1 MKPIV
6 NAGEG
11 GPPSEVTEYT
21 RNMDITAWIVGSATE
36 WLENAIID
44 TDNIVQPIIFEH
56 GYDENGG
63 PGAIINIDEIEEKYV
78 PNVLEAIPNKKYN
91 YIFPDFQA
99 QVDAY
104 NEGKPVGQ
112 HRSLWT
118 KAANPSDDDPPF
130 YNLKIG
136 TDVLGIADDCFKD
149 YSTPRAT
156 TRFSG
161 NITSIG
167 KSAFEKFGV
176 GTNHEFKNMVGLNI
190 QQRAFHS
197 ANCGDTVILTFCDVG
212 EADYAFQNAEIDY
225 HLKIFAGQGD
235 KIPNYFAQGAKLVL
249 IQLEMQDNVPIGDYA
264 FEDCGSQSLVL
275 WDGCTAIGEYA
286 FSRNNFEYLLGAL
299 PASIENYGDYC
310 FQASNIKKLSISPN
324 PNAVF
329 GAYCFQNNNIDNL
342 ETNYLE
348 LQGREFKYRSFR
360 NAIRQLNSQD
370 TFRVVGSNLRE
381 ECFSQNSF
389 HDISMEG
396 EIVGDSAFRD
406 CFIPNGTV
414 DIKAPINGRHAFS
427 QNTNSYS
434 TRTYV
439 LDNPSHLSNS
449 FRTFQRGNFQGG
461 DFPRPVGAIL
471 YFPLNYP
478 SSFIHDTFNAT
489 EDLGAFTY
497 GEAVAYSERNPGAIM
512 DWRTVSPESLVVNF
526 GSDIV
531 TLELPDPVD
540 ISGTLSTIQ
549 PGGFYSQ
556 YFSGTSGAGAT
567 GNGSV
572 GYYYYDISVRYS
584 PWNATVVDYNEIS
597 AQQGCD
603 TTTLGK
609 SVWIVEG
616 NSNDYAPLS
625 PVFWEA
631 PLSDPAGVSINRTH
645 PTNHYAADIASVS
658 FVETSLQL
666 PVSGQH
672 PAALVADSMGD
683 ASDHLYLQPDFSGD
697 SSAFHDEKLYVPSIH
712 VNTVDND
719 NFRKRHSFL
728 GDVIGY

>member
-6 NAGEG
+6 NGGEG
-11 GPPSEVTEYT
+11 GPPPEVTEYT
-21 RNMDITAWIVGSATE
+21 RNMNITAWIVGSPSE

-44 TDNIVQPIIFEH
+44 TDNIVQPIIFLH

-63 PGAIINIDEIEEKYV
+63 PGSIINIDEIEEKYV
-78 PNVLEAIPNKKYN
+78 PNVLETIPNKKYN
-91 YIFPDFQA
+91 YVFPDFQA

-104 NEGKPVGQ
+104 NEGRPVSE

-118 KAANPSDDDPPF
+118 KAANPSDDNPPF

-149 YSTPRAT
+149 YSTPKAT
-156 TRFSG
+156 TKFSG
-161 NITSIG
+161 NTISIG
-167 KSAFEKFGV
+167 KSAFEKFGI
-176 GTNHEFKNMVGLNI
+176 GTNHEFKNMVNLNI

-212 EADYAFQNAEIDY
+212 EADSAFQNAEIDY
-225 HLKIFAGQGD
+225 DLKILAGQGD
-235 KIPNYFAQGAKLVL
+235 KIPNYFAQGAKLVF
-249 IQLEMQDNVPIGDYA
+249 IQLQMQDNVPIGDYA
-264 FEDCGSQSLVL
+264 FEDCGAQSLVL
-275 WDGCTAIGEYA
+275 WDGCTEIGEYA

-299 PASIENYGDYC
+299 PASIGIYGDHC
-310 FQASNIKKLSISPN
+310 FQASNIKKLTIYPN

-329 GAYCFQNNNIDNL
+329 GDYCFENNNIDNF

-348 LQGREFKYRSFR
+348 LQGREFKFRSFR

-370 TFRVVGSNLRE
+370 TFRVLGSNLRE
-381 ECFSQNSF
+381 ECFSQNTF
-389 HDISMEG
+389 NDIIMDG

-406 CFIPNGTV
+406 CFIPNGQV
-414 DIKAPINGRHAFS
+414 DINAPINGRHAFS

-439 LDNPSHLSNS
+439 LDNPSNLSNS

-461 DFPRPVGAIL
+461 DFPRPVGAVL

-478 SSFIHDTFNAT
+478 TSAFLDTFNET

-526 GSDIV
+526 GNHTV

-549 PGGFYSQ
+549 RGGYYHE
-556 YFSGTSGAGAT
+556 YFSGTSGGGAT
-567 GNGSV
+567 GNGSI
-572 GYYYYDISVRYS
+572 GYDYYDITVEYV
-584 PWNATVVDYNEIS
+584 PWNSNSLSLNES
-597 AQQGCD
+597 TEFYGFD
-603 TTTLGK
+603 TTTPGK
-609 SVWIVEG
+609 SVWEVNG
-616 NSNDYAPLS
+616 SSNSYAPVT

-631 PLSDPAGVSINRTH
+631 PLSNPVGVSTNSTH
-645 PTNHYAADIASVS
+645 PTNQYSADIASVN
-658 FVETSLQL
+658 FVQPSLQL
-666 PVSGQH
+666 GLQH
-672 PAALVADSMGD
+672 PAASVADSMGD
-683 ASDHLYLQPDFSGD
+683 ASDHFYLQPDFSGD

-719 NFRKRHSFL
+719 NFRLRHSFL